1 MIEADLLT
9 DMKMQKRRI
18 MMMKMKKWMILV
30 AFLLLFFTG
39 CAQMNS
45 NTAGSPASPV
55 IDRILQRGELVVGMA
70 GNMPPLNMTTKE
82 GELIG
87 YEVDLANAMAKSMG
101 VKPRLQVIPFA
112 ELLPALQ
119 SGKIDLILSNMTI
132 TPRRNLKVAFVGPYF
147 NSGKAFLTKI
157 KTIALADE
165 AGKIDAKNT
174 RLVALKGST
183 SQAFVAEAIPNATL
197 ITAND
202 YDEAVKMVLEDKVD
216 AMVAD
221 YPICVVSVFRYPD
234 KGLLSVV
241 TKLTYEPI
249 GVGLPAG
256 DPLLVNWMENFM
268 GIAEKTGLLQELRGK
283 WFQKTDWLQRLP

>member
-1 MIEADLLT
+1 
-9 DMKMQKRRI
+9 MKVKI
-18 MMMKMKKWMILV
+18 KKWMIVV
-30 AFLLLFFTG
+30 ASLLLFFIG

-45 NTAGSPASPV
+45 NTANTSASPV
-55 IDRILQRGELVVGMA
+55 IERILQRGELAVGMA
-70 GNMPPLNMTTKE
+70 GNMPPLNMTSKE

-87 YEVDLANAMAKSMG
+87 YEVDLAKAMAKAMG
-101 VKPRLQVIPFA
+101 VRAKLKVIPFA

-132 TPRRNLKVAFVGPYF
+132 TPGRNLKVAFVGPYF
-147 NSGKAFLTKI
+147 TSGKAFLTKI

-165 AGKIDAKNT
+165 PKAVNAKNT

-183 SQAFVAEAIPNATL
+183 SQAFVEEVIPDATL
-197 ITAND
+197 VTAND
-202 YDEAVKMVLEDKVD
+202 YDEAVKMVLEDKVH

-241 TKLTYEPI
+241 TTLTYEPI
-249 GVGLPAG
+249 GVGVPAG
-256 DPLLVNWMENFM
+256 DPLLVNWVENFM
-268 GIAEKTGLLQELRGK
+268 GIAEKTGLLEKLKETWLLRA
-283 WFQKTDWLQRLP
+283 DWLHRLP